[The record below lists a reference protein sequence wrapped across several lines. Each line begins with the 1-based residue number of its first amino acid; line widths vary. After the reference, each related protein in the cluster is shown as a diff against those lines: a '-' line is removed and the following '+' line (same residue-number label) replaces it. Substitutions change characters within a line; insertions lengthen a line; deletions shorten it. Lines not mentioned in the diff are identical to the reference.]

1 MRGKKLPA
9 HEHPNT
15 PASAQSS
22 LIASYQPL
30 GSIRIMPSDCFQI
43 GFIISLQETLH
54 VSQYWIWQIKQR
66 HFCKIDQFFFL
77 LAHCIICL
85 LAHQT
90 DLLLSR
96 ALQTFKTPPENK
108 FLPGATIMYI
118 CSKLWSPWKA
128 GLIQRHVAPPAKH
141 RSDARFLPQA

>member
-22 LIASYQPL
+22 LIASNQPL

-54 VSQYWIWQIKQR
+54 VSQYWIWQIEWR
-66 HFCKIDQFFFL
+66 HFCKIDQFFFIGTQYNQS
-77 LAHCIICL
+77 ACTSDRPSIKQST
-85 LAHQT
+85 ADFQNT
-90 DLLLSR
+90 SR
-96 ALQTFKTPPENK
+96 KKK
-108 FLPGATIMYI
+108 FLSGATIMYI